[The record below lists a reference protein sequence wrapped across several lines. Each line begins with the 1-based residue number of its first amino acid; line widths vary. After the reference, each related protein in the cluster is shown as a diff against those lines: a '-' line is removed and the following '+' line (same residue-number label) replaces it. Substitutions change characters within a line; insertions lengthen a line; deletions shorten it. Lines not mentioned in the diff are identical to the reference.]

1 MYGSK
6 KLDGQAYQAVGALA
20 WQSGQAPERHA
31 CCVHKLRQDLRY
43 KQRMTDQPQTV
54 NSTPSHPPGHL
65 RTHTYHG
72 LAPGPALLVLGAVH
86 GNEVCGIEA
95 ITQLLQDFD
104 SGAVSI
110 ERGSVTFIPITNPL
124 AYQLKRRFGD
134 RNLNRNMAPS
144 AIPQDFEDRVANVL
158 CPLLDS
164 HDVLLDLHS
173 FHTGGAPFVM
183 IGPQNN
189 TGTLEPFAHASEEM
203 QLALHT
209 GAPRIV
215 EGWLDTYA
223 RGVQRRSAAAE
234 AANTRSQ
241 TLVTNPNY
249 GVGTTEYMRA
259 RGGYAVTL
267 ECGQHDDPGGI
278 SVARHAI
285 LQTLGLL
292 GITSAKPAAPHA
304 APEILRLIDV
314 TDKTHADD
322 TFTREWRSFDAVK
335 SGDVIGIRHSG
346 QEVKAH
352 DDGFVV
358 FPNPRGEVGQE
369 WFYFAQKRV

>member
-1 MYGSK
+1 MTEK
-6 KLDGQAYQAVGALA
+6 QN
-20 WQSGQAPERHA
+20 APTH
-31 CCVHKLRQDLRY
+31 LP
-43 KQRMTDQPQTV
+43 T
-54 NSTPSHPPGHL
+54 HL
-65 RTHTYHG
+65 RSHTYHG
-72 LAPGPALLVLGAVH
+72 LAPGKALLVLGAVH
-86 GNEVCGIEA
+86 GNEVCGTKA
-95 ITQLLQDFD
+95 IMQLLQDFD
-104 SGAVSI
+104 SGAISI
-110 ERGSVTFIPITNPL
+110 ERGSVTFVPITNPL
-124 AYQLKRRFGD
+124 AHQLKRRFGD

-144 AIPQDFEDRVANVL
+144 AIPQDFEDRIANVL
-158 CPLLDS
+158 TPLLDA

-189 TGTLEPFAHASEEM
+189 TGTLEPFALALEEM

-223 RGVQRRSAAAE
+223 RGVQRRATSVLDNINA
-234 AANTRSQ
+234 RSQ

-267 ECGQHDDPGGI
+267 ECGQHDDPAGVG
-278 SVARHAI
+278 VARHAI

-292 GITSAKPAAPHA
+292 GITSAKPTPVTAQ
-304 APEILRLIDV
+304 PEILRLIDV
-314 TDKTHADD
+314 TDKAHADD

-335 SGDVIGIRHSG
+335 SGDVIGVRQSG
-346 QEVKAH
+346 AEVKAQG
-352 DDGFVV
+352 DGFVV

>member
-1 MYGSK
+1 MTEK
-6 KLDGQAYQAVGALA
+6 PT
-20 WQSGQAPERHA
+20 APA
-31 CCVHKLRQDLRY
+31 
-43 KQRMTDQPQTV
+43 
-54 NSTPSHPPGHL
+54 STPNHL
-65 RTHTYHG
+65 RTHTFHG

-86 GNEVCGIEA
+86 GNEVSGTHA
-95 ITQLLQDFD
+95 IMQLLQDID
-104 SGAVSI
+104 AGSVTI
-110 ERGSVTFIPITNPL
+110 ERGSVTFVPITNPL
-124 AYQLKRRFGD
+124 AHQLKRRFGD

-144 AIPQDFEDRVANVL
+144 AIPQDFEDRLANVL
-158 CPLLDS
+158 CPLLDA

-189 TGTLEPFAHASEEM
+189 TGTLEPFALALEEM

-223 RGVQRRSAAAE
+223 RGVQRRAASALE
-234 AANTRSQ
+234 NINTRSQ

-267 ECGQHDDPGGI
+267 ECGQHDDPAGVG
-278 SVARHAI
+278 VARHAI

-292 GITSAKPAAPHA
+292 GITSNQATPPIAV
-304 APEILRLIDV
+304 PEILRLIDV
-314 TDKTHADD
+314 TDKEHAGD

-335 SGDVIGIRHSG
+335 AGDVIGVRQTG
-346 QEVKAH
+346 VEVKAQG
-352 DDGFVV
+352 DGFVV

>member
-1 MYGSK
+1 M
-6 KLDGQAYQAVGALA
+6 
-20 WQSGQAPERHA
+20 
-31 CCVHKLRQDLRY
+31 RY
-43 KQRMTDQPQTV
+43 KQSMTDQPNIPT
-54 NSTPSHPPGHL
+54 HL
-65 RTHTYHG
+65 RTHTFHG

-86 GNEVCGIEA
+86 GNEICGTQA
-95 ITQLLQDFD
+95 IMQLLSDVD
-104 SGAVSI
+104 SGRLTI
-110 ERGSVTFIPITNPL
+110 ERGSVTFVPIANPL

-144 AIPQDFEDRVANVL
+144 AIAQDFEDRLANVL
-158 CPLLDS
+158 CPLLDT

-189 TGTLEPFAHASEEM
+189 TGDLEPFARAAEEM

-223 RGVQRRSAAAE
+223 RGVKRRAAVAADNISA
-234 AANTRSQ
+234 RSQ

-249 GVGTTEYMRA
+249 GVGTTEYMRS

-267 ECGQHDDPGGI
+267 ECGQHDDPAGI

-292 GITSAKPAAPHA
+292 GITHPKPPTPNTT
-304 APEILRLIDV
+304 PEILRLIDV
-314 TDKTHADD
+314 TDKAHAGD
-322 TFTREWRSFDAVK
+322 TFTREWRSFDAVTA
-335 SGDVIGIRHSG
+335 GDVIGVRHDG
-346 QEVKAH
+346 AEVKAQG
-352 DDGFVV
+352 DGFVV

-369 WFYFAQKRV
+369 WFYFAQRRV

>member
-1 MYGSK
+1 MN
-6 KLDGQAYQAVGALA
+6 A
-20 WQSGQAPERHA
+20 
-31 CCVHKLRQDLRY
+31 
-43 KQRMTDQPQTV
+43 QPII
-54 NSTPSHPPGHL
+54 STRLPTHL
-65 RTHTYHG
+65 RSHTFHG
-72 LAPGPALLVLGAVH
+72 LAPGLALLVLGAVH
-86 GNEVCGIEA
+86 GNEICGSHA
-95 ITQLLQDFD
+95 IMQLLQDID
-104 SGAVSI
+104 AGSLSI
-110 ERGSVTFIPITNPL
+110 ERGSVTFVPITNPL
-124 AYQLKRRFGD
+124 AHQLKRRVGD

-144 AIPQDFEDRVANVL
+144 AIPQDFEDRIANVL
-158 CPLLDS
+158 CPLLDA

-189 TGTLEPFAHASEEM
+189 TGTLEPFALALEEM

-223 RGVQRRSAAAE
+223 RGVQRRSS
-234 AANTRSQ
+234 SQ
-241 TLVTNPNY
+241 DASSTHAQSLVTNPNY

-267 ECGQHDDPGGI
+267 ECGQHEDPAGVA
-278 SVARHAI
+278 VARHAI

-292 GITSAKPAAPHA
+292 GITSTQPASPIET
-304 APEILRLIDV
+304 PEILRLIDV
-314 TDKTHADD
+314 TDKEHAGDI
-322 TFTREWRSFDAVK
+322 FTKEWRSFDVVK
-335 SGDVIGIRHSG
+335 EGEVIGVRHSG
-346 QEVKAH
+346 IEARAQA
-352 DDGFVV
+352 DGFVV

>member
-1 MYGSK
+1 
-6 KLDGQAYQAVGALA
+6 
-20 WQSGQAPERHA
+20 
-31 CCVHKLRQDLRY
+31 
-43 KQRMTDQPQTV
+43 MTDKP
-54 NSTPSHPPGHL
+54 NTPTHL

-86 GNEVCGIEA
+86 GNEICGTQA
-95 ITQLLQDFD
+95 IAQILQDMD
-104 SGAVSI
+104 NGALTI
-110 ERGSVTFIPITNPL
+110 ERGSVTFVPITNPL
-124 AYQLKRRFGD
+124 AHLLNRRFGD

-144 AIPQDFEDRVANVL
+144 AIPQDFEDRLANVL
-158 CPLLDS
+158 CPLLDA

-189 TGTLEPFAHASEEM
+189 TGTLEPFALAADEM

-223 RGVQRRSAAAE
+223 RGVRRRAANAAE
-234 AANTRSQ
+234 NINARSQ

-249 GVGTTEYMRA
+249 GVGTTEYMRS

-267 ECGQHDDPGGI
+267 ECGQHDDPAGVG
-278 SVARHAI
+278 VARHAI

-292 GITSAKPAAPHA
+292 GITSAKPASPIAR
-304 APEILRLIDV
+304 PEILRLIDV
-314 TDKTHADD
+314 TDKEHAGD
-322 TFTREWRSFDAVK
+322 TFTKEWRSFDAVK
-335 SGDVIGIRHSG
+335 AGDVIGVRHSG
-346 QEVKAH
+346 VEAKAQG
-352 DDGFVV
+352 DGFVV

>member
-1 MYGSK
+1 
-6 KLDGQAYQAVGALA
+6 
-20 WQSGQAPERHA
+20 
-31 CCVHKLRQDLRY
+31 
-43 KQRMTDQPQTV
+43 MTESLTLPTHLP
-54 NSTPSHPPGHL
+54 THL
-65 RTHTYHG
+65 RTHTYQG
-72 LAPGPALLVLGAVH
+72 LAPGKALLVLGAVH
-86 GNEVCGIEA
+86 GNEICGTQA
-95 ITQLLQDFD
+95 IMQLLQEFD
-104 SGAVSI
+104 SGSISI
-110 ERGSVTFIPITNPL
+110 ERGSVTFVPITNPL
-124 AYQLKRRFGD
+124 AHQLKRRFGD

-144 AIPQDFEDRVANVL
+144 AIPQDFEDRIANVL
-158 CPLLDS
+158 CPLLDA

-183 IGPQNN
+183 IGPHNN
-189 TGTLEPFAHASEEM
+189 TGTLEPFALAAQEM

-223 RGVQRRSAAAE
+223 RGVQRRAASAAE
-234 AANTRSQ
+234 NVNTRSQ

-267 ECGQHDDPGGI
+267 ECGQHDDPAGI
-278 SVARHAI
+278 AVARHAI

-292 GITSAKPAAPHA
+292 GITSTPPTPPIAT
-304 APEILRLIDV
+304 PEILRLIDV
-314 TDKTHADD
+314 TDKAHAGD

-335 SGDVIGIRHSG
+335 SGDVIGVRQSG
-346 QEVKAH
+346 EQVKAQG
-352 DDGFVV
+352 DGFVV

-369 WFYFAQKRV
+369 WFYFAQKRI